1 MNTHMV
7 LTHFKLAVP
16 HGDYKRQ
23 CDQVAEQIASV
34 PGLVWKAWVF
44 NEARNEAGGIYLFE
58 SANAVEAFLAGPIV
72 THLEN
77 HPALTDVRIKTFD
90 VLDSPSKVTRF
101 YSPEA
106 VGA

>member
-7 LTHFKLAVP
+7 LTHFKLAIP
-16 HGDYKRQ
+16 QADYK
-23 CDQVAEQIASV
+23 CLCEQIAGQIAAV

-58 SANAVEAFLAGPIV
+58 SANAVEAFLDGPIV
-72 THLEN
+72 TDLEN
-77 HPALTDVRIKTFD
+77 HPALTDLRVKTFD
-90 VLDSPSKVTRF
+90 VLDVPSKVTRF
-101 YSPEA
+101 YSAEA